1 MVLSHFPLL
10 AGVPHRGGILTGLPF
25 PGDCTGARDPAIL
38 HLHSLVLSGGWDRWA
53 GWRLTR
59 RQRVGGRW
67 RPGRGRVRRR
77 PRGVEQGRTC
87 RGTEVTREGLRHLM
101 RVVRWQRGGGG
112 GGGGGGWWRRSS
124 LYHIVSWD
132 WFRLNSWRLLLL
144 HLRPH
149 LPEAG
154 QLRPVRGGETRGRLA
169 GGVAGLPAL

>member
-10 AGVPHRGGILTGLPF
+10 AGVPHRWGVLAGLSF

-38 HLHSLVLSGGWDRWA
+38 HLHPLVLSGGWHRWP

-67 RPGRGRVRRR
+67 RSGRWRVRWR
-77 PRGVEQGRTC
+77 PRGVEQGRTS
-87 RGTEVTREGLRHLM
+87 RGTELRHLM

-112 GGGGGGWWRRSS
+112 GGDGGGWWRRSS

-132 WFRLNSWRLLLL
+132 WFRLNSWRFLLL

-149 LPEAG
+149 LPQPG
-154 QLRPVRGGETRGRLA
+154 QLRPVRGGET
-169 GGVAGLPAL
+169 